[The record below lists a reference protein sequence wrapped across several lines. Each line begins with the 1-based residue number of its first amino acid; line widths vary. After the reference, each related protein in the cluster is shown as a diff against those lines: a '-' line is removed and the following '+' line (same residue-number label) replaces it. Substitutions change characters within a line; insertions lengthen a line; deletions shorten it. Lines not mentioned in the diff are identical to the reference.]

1 MEPPQIPA
9 ADKRRHVSE
18 HIFGGV
24 QMKFKIK
31 GKFAPLLVAVDS
43 KTSPGRERAPGR
55 SVKGLLRR
63 EESAGKCS
71 AVGSPGAKSG
81 KAN

>member
-1 MEPPQIPA
+1 
-9 ADKRRHVSE
+9 
-18 HIFGGV
+18 
-24 QMKFKIK
+24 MKFKIK

-55 SVKGLLRR
+55 SVKGLPNG

-71 AVGSPGAKSG
+71 AVGSPSAKSG